1 MGGIMNIFDTIII
14 GKGPAGISAALYLA
28 RAKKNIVVIGKD
40 IGSLAK
46 AEKIENYYG
55 LEAPITGEE
64 LAHRG
69 INQVTNLGV
78 PVMNQEVTSIELLY
92 PGMNSDNDLALQ
104 MGGVFLVTT
113 PEEHYVAKT
122 VLFATG
128 KQRTALK
135 VPGFSEYRGKG
146 ISFCAVCD
154 GFFYRNKPI
163 GVVGNGMY
171 GVTELTHLFELT
183 KDITLFTNGLPLDPE
198 AAKLIPKEITIVTD
212 VIRAIQ
218 GNKPA
223 EDGGVVSSLVAGG
236 KTYSLQGIFVAL
248 GTAGATDFAAKLGL
262 ATGEGSESGTLIV
275 DKNYQTTV
283 PGIFA
288 AGDAIGGFLQVAK
301 AVGDGALAAKSI
313 LDSLRK

>member
-1 MGGIMNIFDTIII
+1 MNVFDTVII
-14 GKGPAGISAALYLA
+14 GKGPSGISAALYLA
-28 RAKKNIVVIGKD
+28 RAKKNIIVIGKD

-55 LEAPITGEE
+55 LETPLTGEE
-64 LAHRG
+64 LANRG
-69 INQVTNLGV
+69 IKQVTDLGV
-78 PVMNQEVTSIELLY
+78 PVMNQEVTSIDMLY
-92 PGMNSDNDLALQ
+92 PGMNSESDLALQ
-104 MGGVFLVTT
+104 KGAAYSITT
-113 PEEHYVAKT
+113 PSEIYMAKT

-154 GFFYRNKPI
+154 GFFYRNKTVGI
-163 GVVGNGMY
+163 VGNGMY
-171 GVTELTHLFELT
+171 GVTELAHLFELT
-183 KDITLFTNGLPLDPE
+183 KDITFFTNGLPLDPE
-198 AAKLIPKEITIVTD
+198 AAKLIPKEIPVVMD
-212 VIRAIQ
+212 VITAIQ

-223 EDGGVVSSLVAGG
+223 EEGGVVSSLIAGG

-275 DKNYQTTV
+275 DKEYKTTV

-288 AGDAIGGFLQVAK
+288 AGDAVGGFLQVAK
-301 AVGDGALAAKSI
+301 AVADGALAAKSI